1 MYNIYSIEYSEEC
14 SIIYHHI
21 LTVDSK
27 EEAQLIVDY
36 APYGVF
42 SWKLVSSN

>member
-1 MYNIYSIEYSEEC
+1 MYHIYSIEYSEC

-27 EEAQLIVDY
+27 EEAQLIVNY